1 MPGQPG
7 GCPVTPHDALRALG
21 QRYAR
26 AADAR
31 DIAALEELF
40 HLDAQIVGSRGSLSR
55 EEWLETMRA
64 PRAFPTSMH
73 LIGDPLIVLDEDGQ
87 HATVDSYAV
96 VFQLSDP
103 GTGSAD
109 LTLGIRYVDDVVL
122 DEGRWVILRRRA
134 QTVWMR

>member
-1 MPGQPG
+1 
-7 GCPVTPHDALRALG
+7 VTPHDALRELG

-31 DIAALEELF
+31 DVAALEALF
-40 HLDAQIVGSRGSLSR
+40 HPDAQIVGSRGAQSR
-55 EEWLETMRA
+55 QEWLETMRA

-73 LIGDPLIVLDEDGQ
+73 LMGDPLIVLDEDAQ

-103 GTGSAD
+103 GTGNAD
-109 LTLGIRYVDDVVL
+109 LTLGLRYVDDVVL
-122 DEGRWVILRRRA
+122 DEGRWVIRHRSA